1 MPTAPALGPALML
14 ELNGAQ
20 PSDKGCRLTFVVTN
34 NLGAELS
41 KAAFEIALFNE
52 AGVVDRLTVLDFN
65 ELPAGK
71 TKVARFDL
79 AGTDCAKVSRVL
91 VNHATECT
99 GSGIDPTSLHS
110 PTQAGDQ
117 VRHRFRHVKPWQQ
130 RWSQSL
136 RRGGQFGRSAGMAL
150 AALEP
155 DDPDLAI
162 PSGSL
167 EIGMR
172 EASERTYFLDQSAR
186 LADTPLEP
194 LGAVSKAAGPAERK
208 RKWTVAL
215 VASCVFHAAVAMV
228 FIPMSSDKV
237 LIEGADASGIAFLGN
252 APEDQVSAGDI
263 AEKDD
268 PAVTNVTMITM
279 LDAKPVATVDAQ
291 AVPVE
296 ETVEAVDRVE
306 AETTAAES
314 LQPVEDLPAELETT
328 AETVTATPPDRAD
341 PVVDDAPSTVA
352 AAEIVPEILAVDT
365 LKPAENDDAVQRLA
379 ETVEAAPVETAET
392 VAALPEPVE
401 EVSEA
406 KPVQKKP
413 PQPKKQWKRP
423 KASRGRRKPSRRQR
437 RRRKSLRRKKKRRP
451 SRVQGARIRS
461 MRGVGRPT
469 GKPMEKPP
477 PKARVA
483 RTPQRATPP
492 FRTIPERSSR
502 SSGGRCVIRQRQS
515 GRNCAARCR

>member
-1 MPTAPALGPALML
+1 
-14 ELNGAQ
+14 
-20 PSDKGCRLTFVVTN
+20 
-34 NLGAELS
+34 
-41 KAAFEIALFNE
+41 
-52 AGVVDRLTVLDFN
+52 
-65 ELPAGK
+65 
-71 TKVARFDL
+71 
-79 AGTDCAKVSRVL
+79 
-91 VNHATECT
+91 
-99 GSGIDPTSLHS
+99 
-110 PTQAGDQ
+110 
-117 VRHRFRHVKPWQQ
+117 
-130 RWSQSL
+130 
-136 RRGGQFGRSAGMAL
+136 MAL

-172 EASERTYFLDQSAR
+172 EASERTYLLDQSAR

-237 LIEGADASGIAFLGN
+237 LIEGADASGIAFLGD
-252 APEDQVSAGDI
+252 APEDQLSAGDI

-279 LDAKPVATVDAQ
+279 VDAKPVATVDAQ

-314 LQPVEDLPAELETT
+314 LQPVKDLPAELETIS
-328 AETVTATPPDRAD
+328 ETVTATPPDRAE
-341 PVVDDAPSTVA
+341 PVVDDAPSTV

-365 LKPAENDDAVQRLA
+365 VKPAEDDDAVQRLA

-392 VAALPEPVE
+392 VTAQPEPVE

-406 KPVQKKP
+406 KPVRQTP
-413 PQPKKQWKRP
+413 PQPKKAVE
-423 KASRGRRKPSRRQR
+423 KAERKPKPEKAKPQPKEATEKPAKKEKTAAKLGSGGQNQADARRGQADGQADGKTVAES
-437 RRRKSLRRKKKRRP
+437 KSGKNSAAGNAAVSNYPGKIVSKLRRALRYPAEAKRQKLRGE
-451 SRVQGARIRS
+451 VQVSFVVSASG
-461 MRGVGRPT
+461 GVGSIRVVSSSGSPVLDKAAVETVRRAAPFPAIPGDT
-469 GKPMEKPP
+469 G
-477 PKARVA
+477 
-483 RTPQRATPP
+483 
-492 FRTIPERSSR
+492 RSSWPFTVPLVFKR
-502 SSGGRCVIRQRQS
+502 
-515 GRNCAARCR
+515 